1 MEKIKHLFSHKTKH
15 QVLSKFLALLLLFS
29 AYFVY
34 LAIEFDIATGG
45 MVALLTW
52 SFFVL
57 ATPIADAGFLLDFP
71 LRLICGVR
79 MFISEIFVWGF
90 AILINLFSLIFAPD
104 NYDKTFLTSLFKKII
119 TTPYPY
125 WSIIALSGIGTFLS
139 IRLGDEL
146 LDVVS
151 HKERVL
157 HHKHGFKLEIVI
169 FITVLIIVISGYY
182 YLLDSFNIS
191 IKH

>member
-1 MEKIKHLFSHKTKH
+1 MVKFQHLFSHKTKY
-15 QVLSKFLALLLLFS
+15 QVLLKFLALLVLFF
-29 AYFVY
+29 ACFIY

-71 LRLICGVR
+71 LRLISGIR

-90 AILINLFSLIFAPD
+90 AILVNVFALTFVP
-104 NYDKTFLTSLFKKII
+104 NSYDKTFLTSLFKKII

-125 WSIIALSGIGTFLS
+125 WSIIVLSGIGTFLS

-151 HKERVL
+151 HKEIVL
-157 HHKHGFKLEIVI
+157 HHKHGFKLEVVI